1 MSEHTLSERL
11 LLTTSCVRLLVLL
24 CEEPFYMLFFPPG
37 NSRRAQITLS
47 LHLSVQ
53 HWAQSRGA
61 DEFG

>member
-11 LLTTSCVRLLVLL
+11 LLTTPCVRLLVLL
-24 CEEPFYMLFFPPG
+24 CEEPFYMFFPPG